1 MIRSTDIQPDTYK
14 SGAYLRRWS
23 ISENGQAVCVEDAYP
38 TSNPTK
44 VEPVIETETYTE
56 TVIDDEGNESEVEQT
71 REVDKTAEAQAA
83 SDAEYQATL
92 DAQSERNAGIRQAL
106 ADVEALEA
114 ARLVAEP
121 EGDVPKTVT
130 ETDAE
135 GNETER
141 PFQAWAEYDAAQ
153 VTIAGA
159 TELTNN
165 FETVRKGKPSE
176 TLPVMIEVERP
187 QLDEEGNPT
196 GVVDVV
202 LEVDEEA
209 EPEANPDYASWSAA
223 WESVKVL
230 ND

>member
-14 SGAYLRRWS
+14 GGAYLRRWS
-23 ISENGQAVCVEDAYP
+23 VSENGQAVCVEDAYP
-38 TSNPTK
+38 
-44 VEPVIETETYTE
+44 VADTE
-56 TVIDDEGNESEVEQT
+56 
-71 REVDKTAEAQAA
+71 
-83 SDAEYQATL
+83 QATL

-121 EGDVPKTVT
+121 DGDIPKTVT

-159 TELTNN
+159 TDLTNN

-176 TLPVMIEVERP
+176 TLPVMKTVEETVT
-187 QLDEEGNPT
+187 DEEGNET
-196 GVVDVV
+196 TRSVEVVD
-202 LEVDEEA
+202 EDA
-209 EPEANPDYASWSAA
+209 EPTANPAFTA
-223 WESVKVL
+223 WQTAWTSVSTL

>member
-38 TSNPTK
+38 
-44 VEPVIETETYTE
+44 VADTE
-56 TVIDDEGNESEVEQT
+56 
-71 REVDKTAEAQAA
+71 
-83 SDAEYQATL
+83 QATL
-92 DAQSERNAGIRQAL
+92 DAQSDRNAGIKQAL
-106 ADVEALEA
+106 ADVEALES

-141 PFQAWAEYDAAQ
+141 PYEPWAKYDAAQ
-153 VTIAGA
+153 ATIAGA
-159 TELTNN
+159 TDLMNA
-165 FETVRKGKPSE
+165 FEVVRKGKPSE
-176 TLPVMIEVERP
+176 TLPVIIEVERP
-187 QLDEEGNPT
+187 ILDEEGNDT
-196 GVVDVV
+196 GVVEVV
-202 LEVDEEA
+202 EEVDEEA
-209 EPEANPDYASWSAA
+209 DSVANPAYAEWQTA
-223 WESVKVL
+223 WASVSPL

>member
-23 ISENGQAVCVEDAYP
+23 VSENGQAVCVEDAYA
-38 TSNPTK
+38 
-44 VEPVIETETYTE
+44 VADTE
-56 TVIDDEGNESEVEQT
+56 
-71 REVDKTAEAQAA
+71 
-83 SDAEYQATL
+83 QATL

-114 ARLVAEP
+114 ARQVPEP
-121 EGDVPKTVT
+121 DGDIPRTVT

-141 PFQAWAEYDAAQ
+141 PYQAWAEYDAAQ

-165 FETVRKGKPSE
+165 FEVVRKGKPSE
-176 TLPVMIEVERP
+176 TLPVMKTVEETIT
-187 QLDEEGNPT
+187 DEEGNET
-196 GVVDVV
+196 TRSVEVVD
-202 LEVDEEA
+202 DEA
-209 EPEANPDYASWSAA
+209 EPTANPAYATWQTA
-223 WESVKVL
+223 WTSVSTL

>member
-38 TSNPTK
+38 
-44 VEPVIETETYTE
+44 VADTE
-56 TVIDDEGNESEVEQT
+56 
-71 REVDKTAEAQAA
+71 
-83 SDAEYQATL
+83 QATL
-92 DAQSERNAGIRQAL
+92 DAQTERNAGIRQAL
-106 ADVEALEA
+106 ADVEALEK
-114 ARLVAEP
+114 ARLVPEP
-121 EGDVPKTVT
+121 EGDVPRTIT

-141 PFQAWAEYDAAQ
+141 PYQAWAEYDAAQ

-159 TELTNN
+159 TDLTNN

-176 TLPVMIEVERP
+176 TLPVMKTVEETIT
-187 QLDEEGNPT
+187 DEEGNET
-196 GVVDVV
+196 TRSVEVVD
-202 LEVDEEA
+202 DEA
-209 EPEANPDYASWSAA
+209 EPTANPAYATWQAA
-223 WESVKVL
+223 WTSVSTL

>member
-14 SGAYLRRWS
+14 SGQFLRRWS

-38 TSNPTK
+38 
-44 VEPVIETETYTE
+44 IADTE
-56 TVIDDEGNESEVEQT
+56 
-71 REVDKTAEAQAA
+71 
-83 SDAEYQATL
+83 QATL
-92 DAQSERNAGIRQAL
+92 DAQTERNAGIRQAL

-114 ARLVAEP
+114 ARLVPEP

-130 ETDAE
+130 ETDTE

-159 TELTNN
+159 TDLTND
-165 FETVRKGKPSE
+165 FEVVRKGKPSE
-176 TLPVMIEVERP
+176 TLPVMKTVEETVTDEDGNEATRSVEV
-187 QLDEEGNPT
+187 
-196 GVVDVV
+196 
-202 LEVDEEA
+202 VDEEA
-209 EPEANPDYASWSAA
+209 EPTANPAFATWQSA
-223 WESVKVL
+223 WTSVSTL

>member
-1 MIRSTDIQPDTYK
+1 MCRQYSV
-14 SGAYLRRWS
+14 L
-23 ISENGQAVCVEDAYP
+23 ENGVVDAVVPPLVVAD
-38 TSNPTK
+38 T
-44 VEPVIETETYTE
+44 
-56 TVIDDEGNESEVEQT
+56 
-71 REVDKTAEAQAA
+71 
-83 SDAEYQATL
+83 DAETL
-92 DAQSERNAGIRQAL
+92 DAAKAKNDAIIAAL

-114 ARLVAEP
+114 ARLVPEP

-130 ETDAE
+130 ETDID

-165 FETVRKGKPSE
+165 FEVVRKGKPAE

-202 LEVDEEA
+202 LEVDKEA
-209 EPEANPDYASWSAA
+209 EPEANPDYTSWSAA

>member
-14 SGAYLRRWS
+14 SGQYLRRWS
-23 ISENGQAVCVEDAYP
+23 VNENGQAVCVEDAYA
-38 TSNPTK
+38 TSNPTT
-44 VEPVIETETYTE
+44 VEP
-56 TVIDDEGNESEVEQT
+56 TVDEDGNDT
-71 REVDKTAEAQAA
+71 TAEAQAA

-92 DAQSERNAGIRQAL
+92 DAQSDRNAGIRQAL

-114 ARLVAEP
+114 ARQVAAP
-121 EGDVPKTVT
+121 EGAVPPTGT

-135 GNETER
+135 RNETER
-141 PFQAWAEYDAAQ
+141 PYDPWARYDAAQ

-159 TELTNN
+159 TDLTND
-165 FETVRKGKPSE
+165 FEVVRKGKPSE

-187 QLDEEGNPT
+187 QLNEEGNPT

>member
-14 SGAYLRRWS
+14 SGQYLRRWS
-23 ISENGQAVCVEDAYP
+23 VNENGQAVCVEDAYA
-38 TSNPTK
+38 TSNPTT
-44 VEPVIETETYTE
+44 VEP
-56 TVIDDEGNESEVEQT
+56 TVDEDGNDT
-71 REVDKTAEAQAA
+71 TAEAQAA

-92 DAQSERNAGIRQAL
+92 DAQSDRNAGIRQAL

-114 ARLVAEP
+114 ARQVAEP

-141 PFQAWAEYDAAQ
+141 PYEPWARYDAAQ

-159 TELTNN
+159 TDLTND
-165 FETVRKGKPSE
+165 FEVVRKGKPSE
-176 TLPVMIEVERP
+176 TLPGMIEVERP
-187 QLDEEGNPT
+187 QLNEEGNPT

>member
-23 ISENGQAVCVEDAYP
+23 VNENGQAVCVEDAYA
-38 TSNPTK
+38 
-44 VEPVIETETYTE
+44 IADTE
-56 TVIDDEGNESEVEQT
+56 
-71 REVDKTAEAQAA
+71 
-83 SDAEYQATL
+83 QATL
-92 DAQSERNAGIRQAL
+92 DAQSDRNAGIRQAL

-114 ARLVAEP
+114 ARQVAEP
-121 EGDVPKTVT
+121 EGDVPRTVT

-141 PFQAWAEYDAAQ
+141 PFQAWAEFDAAQ

-176 TLPVMIEVERP
+176 TLPVMKTVEVTVT
-187 QLDEEGNPT
+187 DEDGNET
-196 GVVDVV
+196 TRSVEV
-202 LEVDEEA
+202 VDEEA
-209 EPEANPDYASWSAA
+209 EPTANPAFAEWQAA
-223 WESVKVL
+223 WASVNETL
-230 ND
+230 N